1 MAQSHPSKPAKNSGG
16 AGGKGAQGG
25 AKGKKGAVA
34 GGGGKKEDER
44 DESLQAVVLADS
56 FETRFNPF
64 TLDTPRCLLPLANT
78 PLIEYTL
85 EFLAMSGVADIYI
98 YCGAHT
104 EAVEEYLQNSKW
116 DPQSSPSSPF
126 SKLMIVKTTAHSVG
140 DAMRDLDARNW
151 ITGDFLLV
159 HGDLVSNL
167 PIDAALAAHRA
178 RRYANKNAIMTMV
191 LRSGGLGDHRT
202 KSNGITPVFVLDP
215 TQNRCLHYEEMNPL
229 QSNKYLSLD
238 PDLLSE
244 NSEIEIRT
252 DFIDCGIDI
261 CTPDVLALWAESF
274 DYEVPRRHFLH
285 GVLKDYE
292 LNGKTIHTE
301 IVTDH
306 YAARAFN
313 LQAYEA
319 ITKDVLGR
327 WTYPLVPDSN
337 LVAGQTYKFQ
347 RGGFCKENGVILAR
361 TCKIGKRTVLG
372 AGTSVGDGSTIIN
385 STIGRG
391 CRIGKNVTIQN
402 AYIWDDVIIGDGS
415 FVDKSIIANNVL
427 VGQKCKVTEGS
438 LLSFGVRITDG
449 KEITKGSRI
458 TTGQKVKDDYD
469 TSEPTPT
476 DFSIVGEGGEGYEF
490 IDDEEFEDEESS
502 AFHSSLVYST
512 QHLNLSRESISTVS
526 SELSAGEV
534 DTRSRHSSFA
544 GSISDDEHGQGSSET
559 FHHDAVQG
567 LLDTLRENGDFDSAK
582 LEFMG
587 LRLSN
592 DADDY
597 QIRRAIAAAF
607 TKFIA
612 ESVTSGSKN
621 ASEATIQ
628 ALNVAG
634 AQKFLNE
641 VAIGI
646 EKEEGGMKEFLVC
659 LQKGLVGKQNA
670 GAVMASLCQ
679 KLYERDIVSEEAIL
693 GWWEDAEK
701 GVGGKGKGKTGEAG
715 VEGGE
720 DEEMKKVREK
730 TAVFV
735 EWLREAESEE
745 SSSEEEDDEES
756 EEEDSD

>member
-1 MAQSHPSKPAKNSGG
+1 
-16 AGGKGAQGG
+16 
-25 AKGKKGAVA
+25 
-34 GGGGKKEDER
+34 
-44 DESLQAVVLADS
+44 
-56 FETRFNPF
+56 
-64 TLDTPRCLLPLANT
+64 
-78 PLIEYTL
+78 
-85 EFLAMSGVADIYI
+85 
-98 YCGAHT
+98 
-104 EAVEEYLQNSKW
+104 
-116 DPQSSPSSPF
+116 
-126 SKLMIVKTTAHSVG
+126 
-140 DAMRDLDARNW
+140 
-151 ITGDFLLV
+151 
-159 HGDLVSNL
+159 
-167 PIDAALAAHRA
+167 
-178 RRYANKNAIMTMV
+178 
-191 LRSGGLGDHRT
+191 
-202 KSNGITPVFVLDP
+202 
-215 TQNRCLHYEEMNPL
+215 MNPL

-385 STIGRG
+385 STVGRG

-402 AYIWDDVIIGDGS
+402 AYIWDDVVIGDGS
-415 FVDKSIIANNVL
+415 FVDRSIIANNVL
-427 VGQKCKVTEGS
+427 VGQKCKVTGGS
-438 LLSFGVRITDG
+438 LLSFGDRKERMIT
-449 KEITKGSRI
+449 IHQNQRPLISR
-458 TTGQKVKDDYD
+458 
-469 TSEPTPT
+469 S
-476 DFSIVGEGGEGYEF
+476 FGEGGEGYEF

-512 QHLNLSRESISTVS
+512 QHLNLSNESISTVS

-646 EKEEGGMKEFLVC
+646 EKEEEGMKEFLVC

-701 GVGGKGKGKTGEAG
+701 GVGGKGKGKTGEADT
-715 VEGGE
+715 EGGE
-720 DEEMKKVREK
+720 DVEMKKVREK

-735 EWLREAESEE
+735 AWLREAESEE
-745 SSSEEEDDEES
+745 SSSEEEDDDEES